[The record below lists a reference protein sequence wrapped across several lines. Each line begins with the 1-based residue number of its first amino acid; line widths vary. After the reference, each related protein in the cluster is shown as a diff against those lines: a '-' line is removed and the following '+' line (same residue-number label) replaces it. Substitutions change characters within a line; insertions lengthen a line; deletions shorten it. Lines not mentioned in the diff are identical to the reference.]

1 MASWRTSARPA
12 SYPRARG
19 LAHLLASRQLKQIGL
34 ERRGVEPTER
44 GRRDQEAARTREPRQ
59 QVRRQREGAFE
70 RLRVARETLRDAI
83 RQHAQDGP
91 EAIARLGRQL
101 EHQQQVGGELRRDRT
116 PQAAHRDPALLRAVR
131 KLEALHAGTKI
142 DGEREAAARAAERI
156 RARLAELRGHEVEH
170 ELLYRIADRW
180 NRKLFLALCRRYGL
194 KPFREAGRRYST
206 VKVVA
211 PERFQDEMLWPEF
224 VALSEELEKHL

>member
-44 GRRDQEAARTREPRQ
+44 GRRDQEAARRGSLGNRFGGSEK
-59 QVRRQREGAFE
+59 EFE

-83 RQHAQDGP
+83 RQARPQDGP

-101 EHQQQVGGELRRDRT
+101 EHQQQVGGELRRPDA
-116 PQAAHRDPALLRAVR
+116 PQAAHRDPALLRAVLNR
-131 KLEALHAGTKI
+131 N
-142 DGEREAAARAAERI
+142 
-156 RARLAELRGHEVEH
+156 GHGLTGVSGV
-170 ELLYRIADRW
+170 
-180 NRKLFLALCRRYGL
+180 RR
-194 KPFREAGRRYST
+194 
-206 VKVVA
+206 
-211 PERFQDEMLWPEF
+211 Q
-224 VALSEELEKHL
+224 